1 MRSLLLYVGLIL
13 GVYGLLPISISG
25 ALQELN
31 PTDWLLFAFGV
42 WMIVIA
48 LLLD

>member
-13 GVYGLLPISISG
+13 GVYALLPISISG
-25 ALQELN
+25 VLWELN
-31 PTDWLLFAFGV
+31 PTDWLLLVFGA
-42 WMIVIA
+42 WMIVVA